1 MPHTSRRKRTS
12 IPAQKRLQVT
22 DDDGWTH
29 VTSGS
34 NVRRAMRTAQ
44 QVPQSDDKDT
54 QAQEPI
60 LGPAE
65 APTRLTFEELQ
76 TQYAAHRERWEDSE
90 TWETLTR
97 HLSERMAERE
107 RIVSQEGP
115 VRGPVDAIVCIGLGS
130 PSGFLRGGWVD
141 RRSVSMYQ
149 LAALDCIAKQLS
161 RSFPLFLTSFTPGS
175 DLHQGRTTPC
185 PSHSL
190 STHKTPSSTP
200 STLYS
205 SNPSG

>member
-44 QVPQSDDKDT
+44 QVPSDDKDT

-65 APTRLTFEELQ
+65 APARLTFEELQ
-76 TQYAAHRERWEDSE
+76 TQYAAHRERWVESE
-90 TWETLTR
+90 TWKTLTR
-97 HLSERMAERE
+97 HLSERMAERG
-107 RIVSQEGP
+107 IVSQEGP

-141 RRSVSMYQ
+141 RRSVSMFQ

-161 RSFPLFLTSFTPGS
+161 RSFPSPFS
-175 DLHQGRTTPC
+175 LHFN
-185 PSHSL
+185 
-190 STHKTPSSTP
+190 PSSDVH
-200 STLYS
+200 
-205 SNPSG
+205 